1 MARIKLSPLIS
12 SINGKLGNAVF
23 QGGKSGIILREKVKP
38 RNPRTQS
45 QSLARNRL
53 ASVKALWQD
62 LTSDEKN
69 SWISLSTFYK
79 RSTKHNTTKFLSAY
93 ELFVQSNTIRLQGTF
108 DPLLTTS
115 LELLSV
121 DEVQFNMFRRAG
133 DVLEAELE
141 IGTSGDVEYR
151 VLYASRP
158 HRQSASISK
167 SEVRFMK
174 IALNDASFL
183 DITNEYFKVFNT
195 LPNVNDKVLM
205 KAIGFNLG
213 SGWSSKA
220 SFEEVIVT
228 FL

>member
-45 QSLARNRL
+45 QSNSRNRL
-53 ASVKALWQD
+53 ASVKALWQN
-62 LTSDEKN
+62 LTSDERN

-79 RSTKHNTTKFLSAY
+79 RSTKHNTTKFLSPY
-93 ELFVQSNTIRLQGTF
+93 ELFIQSNTIRLQGTF
-108 DPLLTTS
+108 DPLLTTN

-141 IGTSGDVEYR
+141 IGTSGDIEYR

-167 SEVRFMK
+167 SEVRFIK
-174 IALNDASFL
+174 IALNDASQM
-183 DITNEYFKVFNT
+183 DITNEYQEIFKT
-195 LPNVNDKVLM
+195 LPNVGDKVLM
-205 KAIGFNLG
+205 KAIGFNLN
-213 SGWSSKA
+213 SGWTSKV
-220 SFEEVIVT
+220 SFEEVIIT